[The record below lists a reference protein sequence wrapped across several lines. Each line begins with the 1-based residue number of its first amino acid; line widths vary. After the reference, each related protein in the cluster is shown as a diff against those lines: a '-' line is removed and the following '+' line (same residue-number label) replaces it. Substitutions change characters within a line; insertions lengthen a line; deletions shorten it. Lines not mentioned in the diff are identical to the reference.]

1 MKWFIY
7 NVAIL
12 IMLCAYVEVHA
23 QNNVP
28 LTRTPEQEAIKQTE
42 RMQSRNSWLLNCAM
56 LFSTFHRMSV
66 AFCCQAQVGLF
77 VAVSTSKS
85 LVLT

>member
-42 RMQSRNSWLLNCAM
+42 RMQSHNSWLLNYVM
-56 LFSTFHRMSV
+56 RSSTFRQMLDV
-66 AFCCQAQVGLF
+66 FCYQDRVERS
-77 VAVSTSKS
+77 VAVST
-85 LVLT
+85 